1 MKKYTKPA
9 LMALSISANDMLCS
23 GCGADPARDNG
34 IGAILLGNGFDSNG
48 DGIVDWSD
56 FGEKDFGQPEAC
68 KNQAPGLESY
78 CKHTSVSTIF
88 WS

>member
-34 IGAILLGNGFDSNG
+34 IGAILIANGFDRNG
-48 DGIVDWSD
+48 DGRVDWSD
-56 FGEKDFGQPEAC
+56 FGTTEFGQPEAC
-68 KNQAPGLESY
+68 EDPAYGLESY